1 MFNILIVED
10 DKNLRKLVVT
20 YLKKNNYNTYES
32 IDGKEALNIL
42 DKNYIDLIISDIAI
56 YQKM

>member
-20 YLKKNNYNTYES
+20 YLNKNGYNIFEAV
-32 IDGKEALNIL
+32 DGQQAFNNK
-42 DKNYIDLIISDIAI
+42 
-56 YQKM
+56 

>member
-20 YLKKNNYNTYES
+20 YLKK
-32 IDGKEALNIL
+32 
-42 DKNYIDLIISDIAI
+42 IITIHMN
-56 YQKM
+56 Q

>member
-32 IDGKEALNIL
+32 IDGKEALKIT
-42 DKNYIDLIISDIAI
+42 LI
-56 YQKM
+56 